1 MANHDVLEESEIIQN
16 SQEWLN
22 DHGHP
27 SFSHLRKMAEE
38 GTIESR
44 DQLEELADSYNI
56 QYDSTTGPE
65 ELINRIRLYMNLGGD
80 FA

>member
-1 MANHDVLEESEIIQN
+1 MANRDVLEESEMIQN
-16 SQEWLN
+16 SLEWLN

-27 SFSHLRKMAEE
+27 SFSHLQKLAGE

-44 DQLEELADSYNI
+44 DQLEELADGYNI
-56 QYDSTTGPE
+56 QYDSTTGVG
-65 ELINRIRLYMNLGGD
+65 ELVNRIRLYMNLGGD